1 VLNAMAVVLLFLLTM
16 CEAPAALAGSESG
29 PSSVAKGVL
38 LVASPSLNDPN
49 FYQTVVLILE
59 HGAQGTVGLVLNR
72 ATTMLL
78 SEVLPGIS
86 SLKGTTHR
94 LFAGGPVQPNVI
106 LLLSRLKEPQPDM
119 QSVFDSVYVGGTP
132 EALERILAKAAPSDR
147 FRAFAGYAGWAS
159 GQLAFEML
167 QGAWAALPPEQDLFD
182 MDPAR
187 LWPESIDRLQAPRV
201 ISAY

>member
-1 VLNAMAVVLLFLLTM
+1 MAVVLLFLLTM
-16 CEAPAALAGSESG
+16 VGAPSALADSESG
-29 PSSVAKGVL
+29 PSSVSKGVL

-59 HGAQGTVGLVLNR
+59 HGPQGTVGLVLNR
-72 ATTMLL
+72 ATNQLL
-78 SEVLPGIS
+78 AEVLPGIS
-86 SLKGTTHR
+86 RLKGTTHR

-106 LLLSRLKEPQPDM
+106 LLLSRLKDPQPDM
-119 QSVFDSVYVGGTP
+119 QPVFDSVYVGGTP
-132 EALERILAKAAPSDR
+132 EALDRLLAKAAPSDR

-167 QGAWAALPPEQDLFD
+167 QGAWAALPPEKDLFD
-182 MDPAR
+182 KDPAA

-201 ISAY
+201 ISR

>member
-1 VLNAMAVVLLFLLTM
+1 MVQAMAAILLFLLTIFG
-16 CEAPAALAGSESG
+16 APAGLADAESG
-29 PSSVAKGVL
+29 PSSVSKGVL

-72 ATTMLL
+72 ATNQLL
-78 SEVLPGIS
+78 EEVLPGIN

-119 QSVFDSVYVGGTP
+119 QPVFDSVYVGGTP
-132 EALERILAKAAPSDR
+132 EALDRLLAKAAPSDR
-147 FRAFAGYAGWAS
+147 FRAFAGYAGWAA

-167 QGAWAALPPEQDLFD
+167 QGAWAALPPEKDLFD
-182 MDPAR
+182 KDPAA

-201 ISAY
+201 ISTH